1 MEQKHQPWAPAVMAM
16 DIEKQASSHPR
27 EATELDAI
35 ASAVGEEGRRS
46 SLAAYVLC
54 VAGLGLGLV
63 CVSTIAF
70 FSVWLLITAED
81 PNYTLAVAA
90 VSGLDM
96 GGRPTLDPEFKLTVG
111 IVSRDVLGPPRCN
124 VSTTT
129 LKVAYHGYELASA
142 AAPQLCGLGGDGMKK
157 TSIVVRERLGTTA
170 VHHVH
175 HDAQGGLSRLRAR
188 FRGGAPA
195 LWSRP
200 RRDEDDK
207 HHGAGYPRVAS
218 SPVLD
223 GLAVDLR
230 RAAGVFDVTL
240 TIRVQYP
247 TARHGY
253 GLLVSCM
260 GRRVG
265 DDAGA
270 LCGLGD
276 LDLERGH

>member
-1 MEQKHQPWAPAVMAM
+1 MAM

-63 CVSTIAF
+63 CVSTIPF
-70 FSVWLLITAED
+70 FSVWLLITAKD

-111 IVSRDVLGPPRCN
+111 IVSRDVLGPPRCTI
-124 VSTTT
+124 STTT

-157 TSIVVRERLGTTA
+157 TSIVVRGT
-170 VHHVH
+170 
-175 HDAQGGLSRLRAR
+175 
-188 FRGGAPA
+188 
-195 LWSRP
+195 
-200 RRDEDDK
+200 
-207 HHGAGYPRVAS
+207 RVS
-218 SPVLD
+218 LPGPVLD
-223 GLAVDLR
+223 GLAADLR

-240 TIRVQYP
+240 EIRLPYP
-247 TARHGY
+247 TTRHGY

-265 DDAGA
+265 GDDGA
-270 LCGLGD
+270 LCDVGNLHR
-276 LDLERGH
+276 EHAH